1 MNYKKLKLVGALI
14 FLGCV
19 NSAVL
24 AQNIKESSNYTNRPI
39 KIINPLAAGGAVDT
53 MARLL
58 APALQDALG
67 QPIIIES
74 KPGAGGTIGSNFV
87 AKSPPDGYTILMVY
101 DTFAVNP
108 HVYKNLPFDSF
119 KNLTP
124 VTELVKIP
132 LLLVGGNKLPANNL
146 RELAELSKTKAGG
159 INYSSGGAGSSG
171 HLAAELLKSNL
182 GIDMTHVPY
191 KGATQAAVGLAGNE
205 VQAAFQGIATVN
217 SLIKAGKLRPLA
229 VFSATRSPA
238 LPDVPTMKEAGVPG
252 LNFNSWAALLAP
264 AGTPKEIVTK
274 LYTEV
279 SKIVAT
285 KEIQDRLAPCG
296 AHGRREPFERR
307 RLGPPHLGLA
317 VAAGD
322 VAFGRALWEQ
332 AVADAQNV
340 PGVAAEVLCAD
351 VLHAALQLAAP
362 PPQRVAPSVQPQAP
376 PSLLIMP
383 PSEPPPPSL

>member
-1 MNYKKLKLVGALI
+1 MNYKKLKLFGALI

-24 AQNIKESSNYTNRPI
+24 AQNVKESSNYPNRPI

-119 KNLTP
+119 KDLTP

-132 LLLVGGNKLPANNL
+132 LLVVAGNKLPANNL
-146 RELAELSKTKAGG
+146 RELADLSKTKSGG

-191 KGATQAAVGLAGNE
+191 KGGGPALTATIAGETDITILGAVITVPQIKGGN
-205 VQAAFQGIATVN
+205 
-217 SLIKAGKLRPLA
+217 LKALA
-229 VFSATRSPA
+229 VLGKKRTPA
-238 LPDVPTMKEAGVPG
+238 LPQVATASEQGLTNFDVSSWVGV
-252 LNFNSWAALLAP
+252 LVP
-264 AGTPKEIVTK
+264 AGTPTPIVEKINAAFSQALKNPTVQARMAEQGNEIVASSSAQFGAFLGQESAK
-274 LYTEV
+274 WAKV
-279 SKIVAT
+279 I
-285 KEIQDRLAPCG
+285 KENNIQL
-296 AHGRREPFERR
+296 E
-307 RLGPPHLGLA
+307 
-317 VAAGD
+317 
-322 VAFGRALWEQ
+322 
-332 AVADAQNV
+332 
-340 PGVAAEVLCAD
+340 
-351 VLHAALQLAAP
+351 
-362 PPQRVAPSVQPQAP
+362 
-376 PSLLIMP
+376 
-383 PSEPPPPSL
+383 

>member
-1 MNYKKLKLVGALI
+1 MNRKTLKLVGALI

-19 NSAVL
+19 SSAVF
-24 AQNIKESSNYTNRPI
+24 AQSNKESSNYPNRPI

-119 KNLTP
+119 KDLTP

-132 LLLVGGNKLPANNL
+132 LLVVAGNKLPANNL
-146 RELAELSKTKAGG
+146 RELAELSKTKSGG

-191 KGATQAAVGLAGNE
+191 KGGGPALTATIAGETDITILGAVITVPQIKGGN
-205 VQAAFQGIATVN
+205 
-217 SLIKAGKLRPLA
+217 LKALA
-229 VFSATRSPA
+229 VLGKKRTPA
-238 LPDVPTMKEAGVPG
+238 LPQVATASEQGLTNFDVSSWVGV
-252 LNFNSWAALLAP
+252 LVP
-264 AGTPKEIVTK
+264 AGTPTPIVEKINAAFSAALKNPAVQARMAEQGNEIVASSPAQFGAF
-274 LYTEV
+274 LAQES
-279 SKIVAT
+279 SKWAKVI
-285 KEIQDRLAPCG
+285 KENNIQL
-296 AHGRREPFERR
+296 E
-307 RLGPPHLGLA
+307 
-317 VAAGD
+317 
-322 VAFGRALWEQ
+322 
-332 AVADAQNV
+332 
-340 PGVAAEVLCAD
+340 
-351 VLHAALQLAAP
+351 
-362 PPQRVAPSVQPQAP
+362 
-376 PSLLIMP
+376 
-383 PSEPPPPSL
+383 